1 MTSDR
6 SLPTPTH
13 VKDSFMTF
21 IARLSGCLATLAIAA
36 VIASPNAHAAVTID
50 IEQQGDDVVATYSGS
65 WDTFTRF
72 ISTSSTSN
80 YVSGNG
86 NFQALQG
93 PGEKDYMSTDPMALT
108 FGTWTDIFTTA
119 SSSSGDPFG
128 FNLGGDYFAPL
139 GYTAGQSLSGS
150 LTFANTDLVTMGFT
164 PDSIGVF
171 SGAGNT
177 VTFSVSA
184 VPEPAT
190 VGMLTVGCV
199 AAGLGFVRRRR

>member
-1 MTSDR
+1 MTS
-6 SLPTPTH
+6 
-13 VKDSFMTF
+13 
-21 IARLSGCLATLAIAA
+21 IARLSGCLAALAVAA
-36 VIASPNAHAAVTID
+36 VIASPTAQGTVTID

-80 YVSGNG
+80 YVDGNG

-93 PGEKDYMSTDPMALT
+93 PGEKHYMSTTPMQLT
-108 FGTWTDIFTTA
+108 FGTWTDIFTNA

-177 VTFSVSA
+177 VTFQVSA

-190 VGMLTVGCV
+190 VGMLAVGCV
-199 AAGLGFVRRRR
+199 AAGLGFVGRRR

>member
-1 MTSDR
+1 MNS
-6 SLPTPTH
+6 
-13 VKDSFMTF
+13 
-21 IARLSGCLATLAIAA
+21 IARLSGCLAALAVAA
-36 VIASPNAHAAVTID
+36 VIASPNAQGSVTID

-93 PGEKDYMSTDPMALT
+93 PGEKDYMSTTPMQLT
-108 FGTWTDIFTTA
+108 FGTWTDIFTNA

-177 VTFSVSA
+177 VTFQVSA

-190 VGMLTVGCV
+190 VGMLAVGCV
-199 AAGLGFVRRRR
+199 AAGLGFVGRRR

>member
-1 MTSDR
+1 MTS
-6 SLPTPTH
+6 
-13 VKDSFMTF
+13 
-21 IARLSGCLATLAIAA
+21 IARLSSCLAALAVAA
-36 VIASPNAHAAVTID
+36 VIASPKAQAAVTIS
-50 IEQQGDDVVATYSGS
+50 IEQQGDDVVASYNGS
-65 WDTFTRF
+65 WDSFTRF
-72 ISTSSTSN
+72 TSTSSTSN
-80 YVSGNG
+80 YVDGNG

-93 PGEKDYMSTDPMALT
+93 PGDKDYMSTTPMQLT
-108 FGTWTDIFTTA
+108 FGTWTDIFTNA

-164 PDSIGVF
+164 PDSVGVF

-190 VGMLTVGCV
+190 VSMLAVGCV
-199 AAGLGFVRRRR
+199 AVGLGFVRRRR